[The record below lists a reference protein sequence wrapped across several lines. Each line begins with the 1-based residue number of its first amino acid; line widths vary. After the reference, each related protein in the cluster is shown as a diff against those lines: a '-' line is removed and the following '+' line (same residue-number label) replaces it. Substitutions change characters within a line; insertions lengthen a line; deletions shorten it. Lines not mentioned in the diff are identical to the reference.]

1 VEKLISEFSVGLFF
15 WQTLL
20 FLALLFLLRKY
31 AWKPTLIAVNRR
43 EKGIEEALE
52 SAELARKELKKL
64 QSSNSALIQEA
75 RDERELLLKEAKAMK
90 NEIIAEAKSK
100 AKEEADKVLAS
111 AREEIKIEKSK
122 AIEELKTQ
130 VADFSFQIAEKLL
143 LEKLSEKDKQSDTV
157 KSALNEINFN

>member
-1 VEKLISEFSVGLFF
+1 
-15 WQTLL
+15 
-20 FLALLFLLRKY
+20 
-31 AWKPTLIAVNRR
+31 
-43 EKGIEEALE
+43 
-52 SAELARKELKKL
+52 
-64 QSSNSALIQEA
+64 
-75 RDERELLLKEAKAMK
+75 M
-90 NEIIAEAKSK
+90 
-100 AKEEADKVLAS
+100 AS

>member
-1 VEKLISEFSVGLFF
+1 MEKLISEFSVGLFF

-100 AKEEADKVLAS
+100 AKEEA
-111 AREEIKIEKSK
+111 EKFWHQLVK
-122 AIEELKTQ
+122 RLKL
-130 VADFSFQIAEKLL
+130 KNRR
-143 LEKLSEKDKQSDTV
+143 LSRS
-157 KSALNEINFN
+157 